1 MATKSHKTKPIDLG
15 LLQDQYSAVVKQLR
29 TTAKALQ
36 KAQEA
41 HAKSKAEFASTHD
54 ALQEATRTVL
64 G

>member
-1 MATKSHKTKPIDLG
+1 MATKSPKTKPIDLG
-15 LLQDQYSAVVKQLR
+15 LLQDRYEVATKQIKA
-29 TTAKALQ
+29 TSKALQ

-41 HAKSKAEFASTHD
+41 HGKAKADFASTHD